1 MIKILKLIGVVLLIL
16 IGGAVLFNYHPDI
29 SIERLKDKYTYP
41 DSRFVTVE
49 GMDVHYRVTG
59 QGPVLLLLHGTGA
72 SLHTWEIWTEELQDS
87 FTIISLDL
95 PAFGLTGPFPNREYS
110 ITHYLNFIDLFSQ
123 AIRIDSFALGGN
135 SLGGL
140 IAWKYASDYPAK
152 VKELILLD
160 AAGIPKAATGETPL
174 AFRLAKNPVLA
185 TIMQKVTPKSLFRKS
200 LHEVYGDPAKVTPE
214 LLQRYFE
221 LFRRPGN
228 RQAYVDRIN
237 QNEAKI
243 DPALLKNIAQPT
255 LILWGEND
263 DWIPVEN
270 AKIFSELLPNDTV
283 IIYPGVG
290 HLPMEEIPEQTAMDV
305 RNFLVSHQMPK
316 PKEAIPS
323 VID

>member
-1 MIKILKLIGVVLLIL
+1 MIKILKIIGAVLLVL

-41 DSRFVTVE
+41 DSRFVAVE
-49 GMDVHYRVTG
+49 GMDVHYRAAG

-72 SLHTWEIWTEELQDS
+72 SLHTWEIWTEELRDS

-95 PAFGLTGPFPNREYS
+95 PAFGLTGPFPDREYS
-110 ITHYLNFIDLFSQ
+110 IAHYSSFINLFAQ
-123 AIRIDSFALGGN
+123 AINIDSFALGGN

-140 IAWKYASDYPAK
+140 IAWKFASDYPAK

-160 AAGIPKAATGETPL
+160 AAGIPKPVDGETPL

-237 QNEAKI
+237 QNEARI
-243 DPALLKNIAQPT
+243 DPSLLKNITQPS

-263 DWIPVEN
+263 EWIPVEN
-270 AKIFSELLPNDTV
+270 ANVFSELLPNDTV

-290 HLPMEEIPEQTAMDV
+290 HLPMEEIPAQTAQDV
-305 RNFLVSHQMPK
+305 RNFLMLHRLPVL
-316 PKEAIPS
+316 KEAVPQ
-323 VID
+323 